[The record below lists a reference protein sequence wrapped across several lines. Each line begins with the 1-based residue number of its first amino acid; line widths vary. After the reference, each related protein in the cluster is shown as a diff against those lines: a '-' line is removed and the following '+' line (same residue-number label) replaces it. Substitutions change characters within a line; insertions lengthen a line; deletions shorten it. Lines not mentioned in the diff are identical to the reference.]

1 MGQREERRYSSPA
14 LAEEIFNAEGGFCL
28 SSQLDDFSENKIYTE
43 DFE

>member
-1 MGQREERRYSSPA
+1 MDKEKTRRYSSPA